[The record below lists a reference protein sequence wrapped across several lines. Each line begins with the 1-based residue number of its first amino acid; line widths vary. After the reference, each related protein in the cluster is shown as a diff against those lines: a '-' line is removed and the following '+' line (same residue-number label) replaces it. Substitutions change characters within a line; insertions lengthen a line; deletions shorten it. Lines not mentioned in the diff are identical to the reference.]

1 MMRLLNKTALVTG
14 ASKGIGR
21 AIAIGIAREA
31 AHVNV
36 NYNTDRRRVN
46 SFAFRS
52 SIGLKQL

>member
-1 MMRLLNKTALVTG
+1 MRLLNKTALVTG